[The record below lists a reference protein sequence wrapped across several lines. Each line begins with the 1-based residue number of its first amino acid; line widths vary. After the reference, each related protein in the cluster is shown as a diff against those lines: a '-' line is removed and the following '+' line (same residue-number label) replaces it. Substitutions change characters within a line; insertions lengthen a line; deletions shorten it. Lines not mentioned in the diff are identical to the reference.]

1 VLEIS
6 AWIAINNA
14 HVFMNLVV
22 ARLYIAVRSRYRTSV
37 VPKLAENGIFRGY
50 FPIGSVAL
58 VVMTTGMAATTSV
71 AAEMPT

>member
-1 VLEIS
+1 LRSLPRSVSIM
-6 AWIAINNA
+6 
-14 HVFMNLVV
+14 HMFFTNLIV
-22 ARLYIAVRSRYRTSV
+22 ARLRIAVQSPYRTSV